1 MEDVSFAFAIPY
13 LIIAVIQLLLYGKE
27 RILLKL
33 NRSPQKVRSL
43 SFFILLVFV
52 GLRGFLYTDFVNYYV
67 GFEDVPKLYELTIS
81 DLKSTGSEIGFYLY
95 ESLFKTIV
103 NNYHV
108 WCFFN
113 SFIDLFVIRE
123 VFKRYTSSS
132 ILPFVFFIAYWGLQ
146 FEFNLMRNVKG
157 LLFFLISLKSLEVGN
172 FRRYIICNFLGC
184 LFHSSSLIYIII
196 YPFLRIKW
204 KRGVLLVIFLG
215 VNILYL
221 SGICLGKMSADFFLD
236 MLGTKSSEKVLDY
249 VMGASDMGITIG
261 YVERVIEMLLFIIF
275 LDKFRVINRCADV
288 FISCSILYFTLYSLF
303 SDVAIFVQRFTLLF
317 IIGYWILLSNLFY
330 IQFKTKKLVL
340 SFIICL
346 CMTRIVLSNNTIIS
360 KYDNIIW
367 GIESYELRRNAVYRF
382 TDYN

>member
-1 MEDVSFAFAIPY
+1 
-13 LIIAVIQLLLYGKE
+13 
-27 RILLKL
+27 
-33 NRSPQKVRSL
+33 
-43 SFFILLVFV
+43 
-52 GLRGFLYTDFVNYYV
+52 
-67 GFEDVPKLYELTIS
+67 
-81 DLKSTGSEIGFYLY
+81 
-95 ESLFKTIV
+95 
-103 NNYHV
+103 
-108 WCFFN
+108 
-113 SFIDLFVIRE
+113 
-123 VFKRYTSSS
+123 
-132 ILPFVFFIAYWGLQ
+132 
-146 FEFNLMRNVKG
+146 MRNVKG

-221 SGICLGKMSADFFLD
+221 SGICLGKMSADLFLD

-249 VMGASDMGITIG
+249 VIGASDMGITIG

-303 SDVAIFVQRFTLLF
+303 SDVAIFVQRFPLLF

-346 CMTRIVLSNNTIIS
+346 CMMRIVLSNNTIIS